1 MTALMTIFFSS
12 FVIALSGAMMPG
24 PLLTATISESSR
36 RGITT
41 GPLLILGHGILELA
55 LVIAIMTGL
64 APFFQSR
71 GLFAFIAFTGSIIL
85 IWMAVNMFRS
95 LPTLS
100 LAVNSGSS
108 GGKRLVM
115 DGILLSISNPYWTLW
130 WATIGL
136 GYISQS
142 YQYGL
147 SGIAV
152 FFIGHILADLV
163 WYTGIS
169 AGIERGRHL
178 LNDRLYRAVIAT
190 CAALLVVFAG
200 YFLYTGLVKMM
211 T

>member
-41 GPLLILGHGILELA
+41 GPLLILGHSILELA
-55 LVIAIMTGL
+55 LIIALMAGL
-64 APFFQSR
+64 APLFQSR
-71 GLFAFIAFTGSIIL
+71 GLFTFIAFTGSIIL
-85 IWMAVNMFRS
+85 IWMAINMFRS

-100 LAVNSGSS
+100 LAVTGGSS
-108 GGKRLVM
+108 GGKRLVV
-115 DGILLSISNPYWTLW
+115 DGILLSLSNPYWTLW

-147 SGIAV
+147 PGIAV
-152 FFIGHILADLV
+152 FFSGHILADFV

-169 AGIERGRHL
+169 AGIERGRHF
-178 LNDRLYRAVIAT
+178 LNDRLYRMVVAICAVLLIA
-190 CAALLVVFAG
+190 FAG
-200 YFLYTGLVKMM
+200 YFLCTGIVKMM
-211 T
+211 I